1 MESVLSIVTSIV
13 TDHLGAGEVPV
24 TPESRLIEDLGADIL
39 DCLEIVIALEEPFGI
54 DIPDNLLFSEDGDIL
69 KTETVQ
75 DLANLVE
82 KIQNETV

>member
-1 MESVLSIVTSIV
+1 MESALSVVTGIV

-24 TPESRLIEDLGADIL
+24 TPESRLIEDLGADSL
-39 DCLEIVIALEEPFGI
+39 DCLEIVMALEDRFGI
-54 DIPDNLLFSEDGDIL
+54 KIPDDILFSEDGDTL

>member
-24 TPESRLIEDLGADIL
+24 TPESRLIEDLGADSL
-39 DCLEIVIALEEPFGI
+39 DCLEIVIALEERFGI